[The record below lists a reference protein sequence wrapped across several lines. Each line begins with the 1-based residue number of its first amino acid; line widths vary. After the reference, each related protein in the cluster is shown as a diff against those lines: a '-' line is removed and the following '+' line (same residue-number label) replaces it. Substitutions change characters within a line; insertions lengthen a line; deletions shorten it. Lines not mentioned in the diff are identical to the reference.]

1 MYSLFHNYAI
11 VGIGSRFRYNTLQ
24 FDFIQFNLN
33 MTRHVSESRLNTE
46 VLIKHSLIEF
56 SWHCGI
62 MHQEETLFSEAMQ
75 VLITKKDYGNQ
86 IW

>member
-56 SWHCGI
+56 SRHCGI
-62 MHQEETLFSEAMQ
+62 MQEETLFSESMQ